1 MIKHI
6 NENEFKNII
15 NGKKVLVDFFAPWCG
30 PCKMLGM
37 VLEKIDKEN
46 IIDIYKID
54 IDENLNLT
62 KEYNIYSVPTMI
74 LFEDG
79 KEIKRISGF
88 MSDNELKKWVE

>member
-15 NGKKVLVDFFAPWCG
+15 NGKKVLVDFFATWCG